1 MRTIKSKLILSFS
14 FLGILLI
21 ALGLFAM
28 SMLNQMNEKS
38 TSITNQVI
46 PQLNYIHSLNYEVA
60 TFRTLEY
67 QHILTDNRDNKAAL
81 LKQLAELKESIG
93 SNIKAMK
100 TFNERG
106 GIIVFESEWRK
117 YLEAHDQMIAWSNL
131 LKTAEAMSFMEKQG
145 KIAYYKMSQSITTL
159 VSYHEAEGQN
169 VSGEMAGVYNDS
181 RLLLIGGIALAVILG
196 VFMSFVNITAIIK
209 PVNLLKKRLQNLAQN
224 GGDLT
229 QVIRLK
235 SKDEMAELA
244 GSVNQFIS
252 NIREIILEVNLSSN
266 GVAQA
271 AKSVSKYLAV
281 LNENI
286 ETSSGTIEELA
297 AGMEE
302 TTASAQEINASTED
316 IEMAII
322 SMAKRAQEGAVAA
335 GEINERANHL
345 KVSAAASQK
354 TAQELYEQTKVKL
367 EEALERSRAINQ
379 IEVLSDTILEIS
391 GQTNLLA
398 LNAAIEAARAGD
410 AGRGFAVVADE
421 IRKLAEHSASTTAR
435 IQGVIKEVLDAVGN
449 LADNAESIMAF
460 IDTTVAN
467 DYDDLVKTGE
477 TYGEDAVYVE
487 SLVNDFSAASE
498 ELTATAEGI
507 MKAINEVT
515 GTINEGSK
523 GTQNM
528 AEKIGAIV
536 QLVND
541 VEEQMNVTRKNAR
554 RLRESVNKF
563 QVE

>member
-67 QHILTDNRDNKAAL
+67 QHILTDNRDNKAAI

-131 LKTAEAMSFMEKQG
+131 LKTTEAMSFMEKQG

-196 VFMSFVNITAIIK
+196 VFMSFINITAIIK

-271 AKSVSKYLAV
+271 AKSVSKSLAV

-316 IEMAII
+316 IEMAIL

-398 LNAAIEAARAGD
+398 LNAAIEAARAGE